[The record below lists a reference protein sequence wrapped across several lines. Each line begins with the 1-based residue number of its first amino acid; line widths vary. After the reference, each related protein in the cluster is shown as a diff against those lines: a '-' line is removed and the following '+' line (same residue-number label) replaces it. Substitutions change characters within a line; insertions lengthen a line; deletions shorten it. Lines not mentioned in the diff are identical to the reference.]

1 MSGRRNLRECPANL
15 VRQLCQSQVPIPQT
29 RERSEQ
35 MSIKSDH
42 WIRRM
47 AAQHGMIEP
56 FEPGQMRHAAD
67 GHRIVSYGTSSYGY
81 DVRCAREFKIFTNI
95 NSTIVD
101 PKAFDTS
108 SFVDVEADVCIIPP
122 NSFALARTVEFFR
135 IPRSTLVVCLGK
147 STYAR
152 CGIIVN
158 VTPLE
163 PEWEGHVTLEFS
175 NTTPLPA
182 KIYANEGV
190 AQMLFFES
198 DEVCGTSYKDRGG
211 KYQGQ
216 TGVTLPK
223 T

>member
-1 MSGRRNLRECPANL
+1 
-15 VRQLCQSQVPIPQT
+15 
-29 RERSEQ
+29 
-35 MSIKSDH
+35 MSIKSDN
-42 WIRRM
+42 WI
-47 AAQHGMIEP
+47 IEQAEKNQLIKP
-56 FEPGQMRHAAD
+56 FEKEQIREVD
-67 GHRIVSYGTSSYGY
+67 NKKVISYGVSSYGY
-81 DVRCAREFKIFTNI
+81 DVRCANEFKIFTNTF
-95 NSTIVD
+95 SSVVD
-101 PKAFDTS
+101 PKNFDEK
-108 SFVDVEADVCIIPP
+108 SFVDIQDSECIIPP
-122 NSFALARTVEFFR
+122 NSFALARTVEYFK
-135 IPRSTLVVCLGK
+135 IPRSILTLCLGK

-175 NTTPLPA
+175 NTTNLPA
-182 KIYANEGV
+182 IIYANEGV

-198 DEVCGTSYKDRGG
+198 DQVCKTSYKDRGG

>member
-1 MSGRRNLRECPANL
+1 
-15 VRQLCQSQVPIPQT
+15 
-29 RERSEQ
+29 

-47 AAQHGMIEP
+47 AAETGMIEP
-56 FEPGQMRHAAD
+56 FAAMQVRTEGD
-67 GHRIVSYGTSSYGY
+67 RKIISYGTSSYGY

-101 PKAFDTS
+101 PKQFDAK
-108 SFVDVEADVCIIPP
+108 SFVDVTADVCIIPP
-122 NSFALARTVEFFR
+122 NSFALARTGDYFR
-135 IPRSTLVVCLGK
+135 IPRSVLTVCLGK

-198 DEVCGTSYKDRGG
+198 DQVCETSYRDRGG
-211 KYQGQ
+211 KYMGQ
-216 TGVTLPK
+216 QGVTLPK
-223 T
+223 A

>member
-1 MSGRRNLRECPANL
+1 
-15 VRQLCQSQVPIPQT
+15 
-29 RERSEQ
+29 
-35 MSIKSDH
+35 MSIKSDR

-47 AAQHGMIEP
+47 ATGEGMIEP
-56 FEPGQMRHAAD
+56 FEPGQVRTVE
-67 GHRIVSYGTSSYGY
+67 GQRIVSYGTSSYGY
-81 DVRCAREFKIFTNI
+81 DVRCANEFKVFTNI
-95 NSTIVD
+95 SSTIVD
-101 PKAFDTS
+101 PKDFDRG
-108 SFVDVEADVCIIPP
+108 SFVDIVGDVCIIPP

-135 IPRSTLVVCLGK
+135 IPRSVLTICLGK

-182 KIYANEGV
+182 KIYAHEGV

-198 DEVCGTSYKDRGG
+198 DEECEVSYRDRGG
-211 KYQGQ
+211 KYMGQ
-216 TGVTLPK
+216 QGVTLPK
-223 T
+223 A